1 MGETAVSGMAEILA
15 GVTELL
21 TWMLGGMTSV
31 SEWALGND
39 LAFIYI
45 GLFLVGAV
53 MGFLFR
59 LLRSV

>member
-1 MGETAVSGMAEILA
+1 MEEPVATGMAKILA

-21 TWMLGGMTSV
+21 TWILASMTSV
-31 SEWALGND
+31 AEWALGND

-45 GLFLVGAV
+45 GLFLAGAA

>member
-1 MGETAVSGMAEILA
+1 MEGDVTAMAEILA

-21 TWMLGGMTSV
+21 TWILASMTSICT
-31 SEWALGND
+31 WALGND

-45 GLFLVGAV
+45 GLFLVGAA

>member
-1 MGETAVSGMAEILA
+1 MEGATAMAEILA

-21 TWMLGGMTSV
+21 TWILASMTSICT
-31 SEWALGND
+31 WALGND

-45 GLFLVGAV
+45 GLFLVGAA

>member
-1 MGETAVSGMAEILA
+1 MGETTVSGMAEILA

-21 TWMLGGMTSV
+21 TWMLSGMTSV

>member
-1 MGETAVSGMAEILA
+1 MGETTTTGMATILS

-21 TWMLGGMTSV
+21 TWILTGMTSV
-31 SEWALGND
+31 SEWALENP

>member
-1 MGETAVSGMAEILA
+1 MGETTATGMTEILT

-21 TWMLGGMTSV
+21 TWMLQGMTSV
-31 SEWALGND
+31 SEWALAND